1 LIIYIQYIY
10 KYIYGIYI
18 YSIYTVYLPASS
30 RGCGILDPCL
40 IIAPWIRES
49 EKKSGGQNMAELM
62 ICNPWHQYQGSTA
75 SHLQG
80 ASMGR
85 GSKEKGRMAHGLDL
99 AY

>member
-1 LIIYIQYIY
+1 
-10 KYIYGIYI
+10 
-18 YSIYTVYLPASS
+18 
-30 RGCGILDPCL
+30 
-40 IIAPWIRES
+40 
-49 EKKSGGQNMAELM
+49 MAELM